1 VTALDH
7 LMVAPVVVPA
17 VTAPLTML
25 LMRRQRS
32 TALAVSFGGG
42 IAMLIAAVALFV
54 AAQDDAIR
62 SYALGNWPAPFGI
75 VLVVDRLAVTMLVV
89 AAVLGIVVLAHAVVT
104 GADRRGWHFHPLF
117 HFQLMGLNG
126 AFLTGDL
133 FNLFVFF
140 EVLLIASYG
149 LMLHGQEALR
159 LKTGVAYVVVNIVGS
174 ALFLIALGLLY
185 GVTSTLNMA
194 DLAVKVAALG
204 AEDQG
209 LLRVAGLLLM
219 AVFALKAAVV
229 PLHLWL
235 PRTYA
240 AAMPVVAALFA
251 IMTKVGVYAMIRT
264 VPLIFGARAG
274 AAAWV
279 PAPYLLPAA
288 MLGAAIGFVGVLTA
302 RGMREQAAYAVL
314 ASTGTLLMPVALW
327 REAAL
332 AAALYYLLQ
341 AVLAGAA
348 LFLVADVTMRRRGQY
363 ADAVVPSPRFAQ
375 QDAAGLL
382 YLLAAI
388 AAVGLPPLAGFVGKL
403 LILDA
408 SFAAPGWPAVW
419 ATILVTT
426 MIGVIGFSR
435 SGSTLFWKAT
445 PQVESEGEGQVRAEA
460 IASTRRSRAEFIAPA
475 TLLALLAALTIAAGW
490 VTRQTG
496 ATAAQIMAPER
507 YVAAVLGARR

>member
-1 VTALDH
+1 MTLLDH
-7 LMVAPVVVPA
+7 LPIAPVVIPA

-25 LMRRQRS
+25 LMRRHARAAA
-32 TALAVSFGGG
+32 ALSLGGCV
-42 IAMLIAAVALFV
+42 AMLVAACTLFAVA
-54 AAQDDAIR
+54 QDGAIR
-62 SYALGNWPAPFGI
+62 SYALGAWPAPFGI
-75 VLVVDRLAVTMLVV
+75 VLVVDRLAALMLVL
-89 AAVLGIVVLAHAVVT
+89 AALLATIVMGHALVT

-149 LMLHGQEALR
+149 LMLHGQGALR
-159 LKTGVAYVVVNIVGS
+159 MKAGVAYVVVNIVGS

-185 GVTSTLNMA
+185 GLTATLNMA
-194 DLAVKVAALG
+194 DLAVQVAALG
-204 AEDQG
+204 AADQG
-209 LLRVAGLLLM
+209 LVRVAGLLLM
-219 AVFALKAAVV
+219 VVFALKAAVV

-240 AAMPVVAALFA
+240 ATMPVVSALFA

-264 VPLIFGARAG
+264 VPLIFGAQAG

-288 MLGAAIGFVGVLTA
+288 ILGAVVGFVGVLAA
-302 RGMREQAAYAVL
+302 RGMREQAAFAVL
-314 ASTGTLLMPVALW
+314 ASTGTLLMAVASW
-327 REAAL
+327 RETTL
-332 AAALYYLLQ
+332 AAALYYMVQ

-363 ADAVVPSPRFAQ
+363 ADALVPSPRFAG

-382 YLLAAI
+382 YLAAAI
-388 AAVGLPPLAGFVGKL
+388 GAVGLPPLAGFVGKL

-408 SFAAPGWPAVW
+408 SFATPGWPAVW
-419 ATILVTT
+419 TTILVTT
-426 MIGVIGFSR
+426 LVGVIGFSR
-435 SGSTLFWKAT
+435 SGSTLFWKASAADAD
-445 PQVESEGEGQVRAEA
+445 PIACPARAH
-460 IASTRRSRAEFIAPA
+460 AEFIAPA
-475 TLLALLAALTIAAGW
+475 LLLAALAALTVAAGW
-490 VTRQTG
+490 VTAQTR
-496 ATAAQIMAPER
+496 ATAAQVMMPAP
-507 YVAAVLGARR
+507 YVTAILGAAR

>member
-1 VTALDH
+1 VTLLDH
-7 LMVAPVVVPA
+7 LPIAPIVIPG
-17 VTAPLTML
+17 VTAPVSMM
-25 LMRRQRS
+25 LMRRHRKL
-32 TALAVSFGGG
+32 ALGMSLAGCA
-42 IAMLIAAVALFV
+42 AMLLAAIALFAV
-54 AAQDDAIR
+54 AQDDTIR
-62 SYALGNWPAPFGI
+62 SYALGAWRAPFGI
-75 VLVVDRLAVTMLVV
+75 VLILDRLAATMLVL
-89 AAVLGIVVLAHAVVT
+89 AAVLATVVLAHAVLT

-149 LMLHGQEALR
+149 LMLHGQGALR
-159 LKTGVAYVVVNIVGS
+159 LKAGVAYVVINIVGS
-174 ALFLIALGLLY
+174 ALFLIGLGLLY
-185 GVTSTLNMA
+185 GLTATLNMA

-204 AEDQG
+204 QADQG

-235 PRTYA
+235 PRTYGA
-240 AAMPVVAALFA
+240 TMPVVAALFA
-251 IMTKVGVYAMIRT
+251 IMTKVGVYAMVRT

-288 MLGAAIGFVGVLTA
+288 ILGAIVGFVGVLTA
-302 RGMREQAAYAVL
+302 RGMREQAAFAVL
-314 ASTGTLLMPVALW
+314 ASTGTLLMAVSTW
-327 REAAL
+327 QAATL
-332 AAALYYLLQ
+332 AAALYYLVQ
-341 AVLAGAA
+341 ATLAGAA

-363 ADAVVPSPRFAQ
+363 ADAIVPSPRFAG

-382 YLLAAI
+382 YLVAAI

-408 SFAAPGWPAVW
+408 SFAMPGWQAIW
-419 ATILVTT
+419 TTILATT
-426 MIGVIGFSR
+426 LIGVVGFAR
-435 SGSTLFWKAT
+435 SGSSLFWKAAPVDT
-445 PQVESEGEGQVRAEA
+445 DA
-460 IASTRRSRAEFIAPA
+460 IACPARSRAEFAAPA
-475 TLLALLAALTIAAGW
+475 ILLAVLAALTIAAGW
-490 VTRQTG
+490 ATAQTR
-496 ATAAQIMAPER
+496 ATAAQVMAPDR
-507 YVAAVLGARR
+507 YVAATLGTRR